1 MFKVLTEGCEPIRAT
16 KHSAAIDLY
25 ASEDVTIPAGKTAM
39 IGLGVCIDL
48 DTPQLAEMKTLGTY
62 NDFLQSHYLAL
73 EPRSSLR
80 AKGLVAGTGIIDL
93 DFKDELKLIL
103 INPITDVQGV
113 REGTIDV
120 TGSGENCFRYYIK
133 KGDRIAQVML
143 LEHKSS
149 LFNIGSDVER
159 TGGFGSTNKESK

>member
-1 MFKVLTEGCEPIRAT
+1 VFKVLTEGCEPIRAT

-93 DFKDELKLIL
+93 DYIPSCTKGLDLSNDICNGFKQKLK
-103 INPITDVQGV
+103 V
-113 REGTIDV
+113 
-120 TGSGENCFRYYIK
+120 
-133 KGDRIAQVML
+133 
-143 LEHKSS
+143 
-149 LFNIGSDVER
+149 
-159 TGGFGSTNKESK
+159 